1 MLIDTHCHLDKL
13 DLSPYSNDLKL
24 VLDSACEAGVKQ
36 IMSICVD
43 LSEVEQILSYTERT
57 GVYASV
63 GVHPLHAEGL
73 ITQTDDLIKLLAH
86 EKVAAV
92 GETGLDFY
100 YEKSKD
106 LHDKQI
112 VSFAL
117 HLEAAKE
124 TRLPVVIHTRDAR
137 AETMR
142 LIREHGNIDVG
153 GVLHCFTESYEMAA
167 AALDEN
173 YLISISGIATFK
185 TADELRDVIKKL
197 PLTSLLVETDSP
209 YLAPVPHRGKKN
221 EPKYVAQVAQLV
233 ADVKGLRYEAVL
245 EQTAENFHQKFT
257 KVKPENQLM
266 INQK

>member
-13 DLSPYSNDLKL
+13 DLSPYNNDIALA
-24 VLDSACEAGVKQ
+24 LDEAAKAGVKQ

-43 LSEVEQILSYTERT
+43 LGEVEQVLAYTERA

-63 GVHPLHAEGL
+63 GVHPLHKEGL
-73 ITQTDDLIKLLAH
+73 LTQGDELLALLTND
-86 EKVAAV
+86 KVAAV

-100 YEKSKD
+100 YEKNTE
-106 LHDKQI
+106 
-112 VSFAL
+112 L
-117 HLEAAKE
+117 HLRQLESFEVHLDVAK
-124 TRLPVVIHTRDAR
+124 RSQLPVVVHTRDAR
-137 AETMR
+137 DETIK
-142 LIREHGNIDVG
+142 LIRSHGNIDVG
-153 GVLHCFTESYEMAA
+153 GVLHCFTESHEMAY

-185 TADELRDVIKKL
+185 TATELRDVIKKL

-209 YLAPVPHRGKKN
+209 YLAPVPFRGKKN

-233 ADVKGLRYEAVL
+233 ADVKGVRYEAVL

-257 KVKPENQLM
+257 RVKADNQLC
-266 INQK
+266 INT